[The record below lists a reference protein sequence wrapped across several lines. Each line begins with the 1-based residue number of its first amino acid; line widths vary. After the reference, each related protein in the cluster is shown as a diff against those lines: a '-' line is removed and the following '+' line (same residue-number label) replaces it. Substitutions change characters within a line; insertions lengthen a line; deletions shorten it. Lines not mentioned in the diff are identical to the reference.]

1 MKKFMGKNFILSSDT
16 AEKLFHQYAAH
27 LPIIDYHC
35 HINPQ
40 EIVEDRVYK
49 NITQAWLEG
58 DHYKWR
64 LMRAIGVPEEEIT
77 GNAPERVKFQRF
89 VEALEHAPVSYTHL
103 PPSPCAR
110 WQAESWHVSG

>member
-16 AEKLFHQYAAH
+16 AEKLFHQYAEQM
-27 LPIIDYHC
+27 PVIDYHC

-40 EIVEDRVYK
+40 EIVDDRVYK

-64 LMRAIGVPEEEIT
+64 LMRAIGAPEEVRRS
-77 GNAPERVKFQRF
+77 A
-89 VEALEHAPVSYTHL
+89 
-103 PPSPCAR
+103 
-110 WQAESWHVSG
+110 